1 MPAKY
6 VLAHKDTGYH
16 WNLLA
21 TNGRVIA
28 SSEQYNTKAAAMTGI
43 RSVQKNGA
51 TEVIISAEELE
62 AARKQTKV
70 AAKRAGARGSTTTTT
85 AAGAAKATKAAASQA
100 RKKDTSKS

>member
-62 AARKQTKV
+62 AARKPTKV
-70 AAKRAGARGSTTTTT
+70 AAKRAGARGSTTT
-85 AAGAAKATKAAASQA
+85 AAGAAKATKAAASRA
-100 RKKDTSKS
+100 R

>member
-6 VLAHKDTGYH
+6 VLTENNGRYH

-28 SSEQYNTKAAAMTGI
+28 SSEVYTSKAAAMTGI

-51 TEVIISAEELE
+51 TEVVVTAGELE
-62 AARKQTKV
+62 ASRRSTTKT
-70 AAKRAGARGSTTTTT
+70 AAKKTPAKKS
-85 AAGAAKATKAAASQA
+85 AAQG
-100 RKKDTSKS
+100 